1 MGNIYQYLL
10 TLITSSIICSI
21 TIGITARTGKHA
33 TIIKLLC
40 SIYMLIVIISPWM
53 DIRIQ
58 DFASYLDGLNYSAQ
72 SIVEGSA
79 EASNKQR
86 KEIIKTQIE
95 EYIYDKA
102 EHMGAQPDVEV
113 QLSETEPYAP
123 VSVSISGKT
132 SPYVKRRLQQIIT
145 DDLNI
150 PEVNQLWN

>member
-1 MGNIYQYLL
+1 MDKICQYLL
-10 TLITSSIICSI
+10 TIITSSIICSI
-21 TIGITARTGKHA
+21 TIGITVRIGKHT

-40 SIYMLIVIISPWM
+40 SIYMLIVILSPWM
-53 DIRIQ
+53 DIQIQ

-72 SIVEGSA
+72 SIIDGSA
-79 EASNKQR
+79 DTTNSQK

-102 EHMGAQPDVEV
+102 VHMGSQPEIQV

-123 VSVSISGKT
+123 VNVSISGKI

-150 PEVNQLWN
+150 PEVDQEWN